1 MKRHAKTI
9 LLGSALLIGTVAGAV
24 MFPKAVGA
32 HPSRAVANKVVS
44 VSSVHALNAATHP
57 NAASRTLLQRTTRS
71 GSNALHSARFSAAAK
86 MGAYASRYGTG
97 HSSMYTRKATGT
109 GTHTCTHMGTGTRTG
124 K

>member
-9 LLGSALLIGTVAGAV
+9 LLGSSLLIGAVAGAV
-24 MFPKAVGA
+24 VFPNTVGA

-44 VSSVHALNAATHP
+44 VSNVRAVNAATHP
-57 NAASRTLLQRTTRS
+57 NAASRTLLQRANGS
-71 GSNALHSARFSAAAK
+71 GSNALHVATFSGAAR
-86 MGAYASRYGTG
+86 MGAHASRNGTG
-97 HSSMYTRKATGT
+97 HSSMYTRNATGA